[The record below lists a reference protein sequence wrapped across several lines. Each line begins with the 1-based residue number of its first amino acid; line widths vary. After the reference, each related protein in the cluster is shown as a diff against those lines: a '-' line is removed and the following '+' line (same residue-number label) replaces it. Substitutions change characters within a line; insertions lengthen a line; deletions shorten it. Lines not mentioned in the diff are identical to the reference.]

1 VSSFAYQT
9 DGTCSSKIEL
19 DIEGDVVR
27 RVKFVSGCP
36 GNTAGVARL
45 AEGRSAREV
54 IALLRGIP
62 CGDNLTSCP
71 DQLARA
77 LEAYLGQA
85 STGP

>member
-1 VSSFAYQT
+1 MSSFAYQT

-62 CGDNLTSCP
+62 CGDSLTSCP